1 MNTYNQS
8 KGRMEKGRTTM
19 MDYENSSENS
29 GAIFAF
35 LAGALIGAGAALLL
49 APQSGAKTRRWL
61 SEYAEKAKDQLD
73 SAIDTGKEYLQT
85 GVDRGK
91 EYLEGAQ
98 STMQNA
104 AQRGRDEINRQVK
117 R

>member
-1 MNTYNQS
+1 M
-8 KGRMEKGRTTM
+8 R
-19 MDYENSSENS
+19 DYENSNDGS

-35 LAGALIGAGAALLL
+35 LAGALIGAGAALLM

-61 SEYAEKAKDQLD
+61 SEYAEKAKDQID

-85 GVDRGK
+85 GVERGK
-91 EYLEGAQ
+91 EYLEGTQ
-98 STMQNA
+98 STI
-104 AQRGRDEINRQVK
+104 QRARDEASRQVK